1 MKMKSKKN
9 GTSTLRSEAA
19 VDPSTEPR
27 GKAVEITD
35 ERLAVT
41 LADGRVIITPLDWYP
56 RLLRGTPE
64 QRAKWEWIADGI
76 GIHWPLLDEDLGIG
90 GMLRGVPS
98 MEYKRQQRRL
108 ADAAA

>member
-9 GTSTLRSEAA
+9 GTSTLPSEAA

-27 GKAVEITD
+27 GKAVEITE

-41 LADGRVIITPLDWYP
+41 LTDGRVIITPLQWYP
-56 RLLRGTPE
+56 RLVRGTPE

-108 ADAAA
+108 AHAAA

>member
-9 GTSTLRSEAA
+9 GTSTLPSEC
-19 VDPSTEPR
+19 SEPR

-35 ERLAVT
+35 GRLAVT
-41 LADGRVIITPLDWYP
+41 LTDGRVIITPLEWYP
-56 RLLRGTPE
+56 RLVRGTPK

-108 ADAAA
+108 ADATA